1 MWGLRGLLRGFLL
14 RAVVVSVLTLFVAG
28 VPVRVFAVATAD
40 EARAA
45 VDGAVEQAA
54 GGLLKEL
61 DAVAERVGRAWPRGV
76 SAVEAVGEDREK
88 RCLRK

>member
-1 MWGLRGLLRGFLL
+1 MLRGFLL
-14 RAVVVSVLTLFVAG
+14 CAVVVSGLILSAG
-28 VPVRVFAVATAD
+28 VPVRVFAVATTD

-61 DAVAERVGRAWPRGV
+61 DAVAERVGKGLAEGGF
-76 SAVEAVGEDREK
+76 SG
-88 RCLRK
+88 